1 MKRYRKQM
9 PWIKAMQQLFIH
21 YQKIGDDFQAL
32 KVALIVA
39 NALPYLEH
47 PQYIAGQMLMRAG
60 RAREARR
67 YLKRAA
73 ELAANEGKSR
83 R

>member
-1 MKRYRKQM
+1 
-9 PWIKAMQQLFIH
+9 MQQLFNH
-21 YQKIGDDFQAL
+21 YQQTGDDFQAL

-47 PQYIAGQMLMRAG
+47 PQRIAAQLLMRAG
-60 RAREARR
+60 RDIEARR

-73 ELAANEGKSR
+73 ELTATAGETR
-83 R
+83 